1 MKRSDKETIID
12 SLTEQIN
19 SYNHFYLADIS
30 DLDATVTSNL
40 RRTCFKQDVKLVV
53 TKNTL
58 LRKAFENSDK
68 EVQEL
73 YDVLKGN
80 TSVMFT
86 ETANIPAKLIKD
98 FHKKHGRPVFK
109 GAYVEESVYIG
120 ESQIEVLVAVK
131 SKNELIA
138 DVVALLKSPMTN
150 LLSQLQSGGNTIH
163 GVLQTLGEKE

>member
-1 MKRSDKETIID
+1 MKRSEKETIIN

-19 SYNHFYLADIS
+19 SCNHFYLADIS

-53 TKNTL
+53 AKNTL
-58 LRKAFENSDK
+58 LRKALENSEK
-68 EVQEL
+68 ELDEL

-80 TSVMFT
+80 TSVMFC
-86 ETANIPAKLIKD
+86 ETGNTPAKLIKD
-98 FHKKHGRPVFK
+98 FNKKHGRPVFK
-109 GAYVEESVYIG
+109 GAFVEESIYIG
-120 ESQIEVLVAVK
+120 EDQVDVLVAVK

-138 DVVALLKSPMTN
+138 DLVALLKSPMTN